1 MVPHW
6 RIDCPTGPLI
16 MNMKVLFD
24 SSDNPHPEAYVKKCV
39 TAFGRSY
46 SLTVQEIIR
55 ETEDRIDEAIFLSNA
70 AKLMSNF
77 KMTRR
82 GPFKGVGFSRG
93 KGPDND
99 QGILSDSWKT
109 IGESVLDLKQF
120 LISRPNT
127 NRSRVLVEISEAE
140 RKHVAEQLWFM
151 FKRLLP
157 LCMSET
163 SWGLV
168 GASKLLFSALP
179 EVALPVDNNQWKKL
193 FQTVDYSDV
202 ICLMAAEIIEWEK
215 LTGQR
220 IDDCD
225 PKTSTLPA
233 IYNVMAMEAREI
245 KTGKRSD

>member
-1 MVPHW
+1 
-6 RIDCPTGPLI
+6 

-39 TAFGRSY
+39 AAFGRSY
-46 SLTVQEIIR
+46 CLTVQEIIR

-93 KGPDND
+93 KAFDNEHR
-99 QGILSDSWKT
+99 ILSKSWNAIEKT
-109 IGESVLDLKQF
+109 VLDLKNF
-120 LISRPNT
+120 LISRPNAD
-127 NRSRVLVEISEAE
+127 RKRILVEISEVE
-140 RKHVAEQLWFM
+140 RKQVAEKLWFM

-157 LCMSET
+157 LCMSEA
-163 SWGLV
+163 SWGV
-168 GASKLLFSALP
+168 VAASKLLFSVFP
-179 EVALPVDNNQWKKL
+179 DVALPVDNNQWKKL

-202 ICLMAAEIIEWEK
+202 ICLMGNEIIEWEK
-215 LTGQR
+215 LSGQK
-220 IDDCD
+220 IDQCD
-225 PKTSTLPA
+225 PDSTLPA